1 MHHVEQILDS
11 LLGSKE
17 FLAAVIAT
25 FLSILITG
33 WVVLHAQKREVKDQ
47 RMRERSR

>member
-17 FLAAVIAT
+17 FLAAVVGT
-25 FLSILITG
+25 FLSVLITG
-33 WVVLHAQKREVKDQ
+33 WFVLRTQKHVVKDQ
-47 RMRERSR
+47 RLRDRLR